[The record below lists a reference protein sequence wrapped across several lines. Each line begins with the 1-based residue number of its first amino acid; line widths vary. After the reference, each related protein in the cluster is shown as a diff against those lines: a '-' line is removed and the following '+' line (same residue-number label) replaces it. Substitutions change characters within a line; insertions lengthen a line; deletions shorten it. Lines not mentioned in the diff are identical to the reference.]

1 VSDPHP
7 RDRSITVFGKK
18 PVLEAL
24 GDRSLEVARVFLVKG
39 DKSVAEIARLA
50 EERGVPVERRSAEGV
65 ARISRD
71 ARHDQ
76 GVAADVN
83 APRMQA
89 LASWLEDVKGPK
101 KREPHH
107 VLVLDGVSNPQN
119 VGMILRTAVAFGLQ
133 GIVLPR
139 KGSPEV
145 GPYVVKASAGVAFRA
160 PILRT
165 ATALDAMEGLKGA
178 GFRLV
183 GLRAGEGT
191 QIGAQVAP
199 TRAAYVLGNET
210 TGMSA
215 EVRDWIDEWQH
226 IPMAG
231 AAESLNVAV
240 AAAVVAYELSRR
252 PS

>member
-1 VSDPHP
+1 MDGEHP
-7 RDRSITVFGKK
+7 RDRLITVFGKK

-24 GDRSLEVARVFLVKG
+24 ADPALHVARVFLVKG
-39 DKSVAEIARLA
+39 DRSVASIARLA
-50 EERGVPVERRSAEGV
+50 EERSVPVERRTADGV

-76 GVAADVN
+76 GVAADVV

-89 LASWLEDVKGPK
+89 LSSWLDEVRGPR
-101 KREPHH
+101 KRETHH
-107 VLVLDGVSNPQN
+107 VLVLDGVTNPQN
-119 VGMILRTAVAFGLQ
+119 VGMILRTAVAFGL
-133 GIVLPR
+133 GGVVLPR

-165 ATALDAMEGLKGA
+165 ATAVEAVEALKGA

-191 QIGAQVAP
+191 AIGAAP
-199 TRAAYVLGNET
+199 QRAAFVLGNET
-210 TGMSA
+210 VGTSA
-215 EVRDWIDEWQH
+215 EVAAWIDEWQH

-240 AAAVVAYELSRR
+240 AAAVLAYEISRR
-252 PS
+252 AS

>member
-1 VSDPHP
+1 L
-7 RDRSITVFGKK
+7 ITVFGKK

-39 DKSVAEIARLA
+39 DRSQAAIVRLA
-50 EERGVPVERRSAEGV
+50 EERGVPIERRTAEGV

-76 GVAADVN
+76 GVAADVT

-89 LASWLEDVKGPK
+89 LESWLDEVRGPE
-101 KREPHH
+101 KRARHR

-133 GIVLPR
+133 GVVLPR

-160 PILRT
+160 PILRS
-165 ATALDAMEGLKGA
+165 ATAVDAVEALKRS
-178 GFRLV
+178 GFELV

-191 QIGAQVAP
+191 AIGEHP
-199 TRAAYVLGNET
+199 PPSRAAFVLGNET
-210 TGMSA
+210 LGTSA
-215 EVRDWIDEWQH
+215 EVAGWIDRWEH

-240 AAAVVAYELSRR
+240 AAAVVAYEISRR
-252 PS
+252 AP

>member
-1 VSDPHP
+1 L
-7 RDRSITVFGKK
+7 ITVFGKK

-24 GDRSLEVARVFLVKG
+24 GDRSLDVARVFLVKG

-50 EERGVPVERRSAEGV
+50 EERGVPIERRTAEAV

-101 KREPHH
+101 KRDTHH

-133 GIVLPR
+133 GVVLPR

-165 ATALDAMEGLKGA
+165 ATALDAMQGLKGA
-178 GFRLV
+178 GFRLI
-183 GLRAGEGT
+183 GLRAGDGT
-191 QIGAQVAP
+191 ALGAKAPP

-210 TGMSA
+210 IGTSA

-231 AAESLNVAV
+231 ATESLNVAV
-240 AAAVVAYELSRR
+240 AAAVVAYELSR
-252 PS
+252 PAS